1 MFLLS
6 RSKSEYGDC
15 TLEQVIIMQ
24 ERLYCGLEGQ
34 LKRSREWKSLL
45 SRKEMSVI
53 GGKKQVLYH
62 RLEGNFSRKEAQ
74 STVSNEHML
83 QAMFL
88 WSPTP
93 MRPKAERGHILK

>member
-1 MFLLS
+1 
-6 RSKSEYGDC
+6 
-15 TLEQVIIMQ
+15 
-24 ERLYCGLEGQ
+24 
-34 LKRSREWKSLL
+34 
-45 SRKEMSVI
+45 MSVI